1 MPIPPTPSGKARVSV
16 WAPPDPCEAVLDN
29 GLKVLVHE
37 VRTAPLVSVWCWYR
51 VGSRDEPPGLTGA
64 SHWVE
69 HMNFKGTANITAD
82 EFKER
87 IDRFGGFWNGYTWI
101 DQTAYVETATRDAL
115 DAMLFLEAERMD
127 RCLYDAGACEAE
139 RTVIVSELQGGENDP
154 EQLLDVEVTATAFK
168 AHPYRH
174 PTIGWLGDLH
184 AMTRDDLY
192 GHYRRHYTP
201 GNATLVIVGDVD
213 AAEACRA
220 AERRFGPIAPGTPPP
235 PVRTTEPEQT
245 GARELEIVRDGTTAY
260 LKVAY
265 HAPAVTDPDFAPM
278 LVLDAALTGAKGL
291 NLWSSFRGP
300 APQRRARLYR
310 TLVDG
315 GHAAAVSGALV
326 PTAHPFLFMVSLTAS
341 AGTPV
346 GALREKVLAELDDV
360 RENGLSPEDTE
371 RAKRQLRT
379 RLVLENDSITNVAH
393 QIGFFE
399 TVAGPGVLA
408 GLPGRIAAV
417 TPDDVSRVASLRLAP
432 ANRTAGVFRPA

>member
-1 MPIPPTPSGKARVSV
+1 M
-16 WAPPDPCEAVLDN
+16 LDN

-51 VGSRDEPPGLTGA
+51 VGSKDEPPGLTGA

-69 HMNFKGTANITAD
+69 HMNFKGTAGIPA
-82 EFKER
+82 ERFKEQ

-101 DQTAYVETATRDAL
+101 DQTTYVETATRDAL
-115 DAMLFLEAERMD
+115 DAMLFMEAERMD
-127 RCLYDAGACEAE
+127 RCLYDPAACEAE

-184 AMTRDDLY
+184 AMSRDDLY
-192 GHYRRHYTP
+192 GHYRRYYTP

-220 AERRFGPIAPGTPPP
+220 AERRFGQIPAGTAPP

-245 GARELEIVRDGTTAY
+245 GARELEIVREGTTAY
-260 LKVAY
+260 LKVAF

-300 APQRRARLYR
+300 APQRSARLYR
-310 TLVDG
+310 ALVDG
-315 GHAAAVSGALV
+315 GHAAAVSGAFV
-326 PTAHPFLFMVSLTAS
+326 PTAHPFLFMVSTTAS

-346 GALREKVLAELDDV
+346 GALRERVLAELDDV
-360 RENGLSPEDTE
+360 RANGLTAEETE

-408 GLPGRIAAV
+408 ELPGRIAAV
-417 TPDDVSRVASLRLAP
+417 TPDDVARVASRLLVP
-432 ANRTAGVFRPA
+432 GNRTAGVFRPA

>member
-1 MPIPPTPSGKARVSV
+1 MPIPSTATGHARVSASPV
-16 WAPPDPCEAVLDN
+16 PREAVLDN

-51 VGSRDEPPGLTGA
+51 VGSKDEPPGLTGA

-69 HMNFKGTANITAD
+69 HMNFKGTTGIPPG

-101 DQTAYVETATRDAL
+101 DQTTYVETATRDAL

-127 RCLYDAGACEAE
+127 RCLYDPEACEAE

-154 EQLLDVEVTATAFK
+154 EQLLDIEVTATAFK

-184 AMTRDDLY
+184 AMSRDDLY
-192 GHYRRHYTP
+192 GHYRRYYTP

-220 AERRFGPIAPGTPPP
+220 AERRFGPIAAGAAPP

-300 APQRRARLYR
+300 APQRSARLYR
-310 TLVDG
+310 GLVDG
-315 GHAAAVSGALV
+315 GHAAAVNGAFI
-326 PTAHPFLFMVSLTAS
+326 PTAHPFLFMVSLTAT
-341 AGTPV
+341 AGAPV
-346 GALREKVLAELDDV
+346 GALRERVLAELDDV
-360 RENGLSPEDTE
+360 RAKGLTAEETD

-408 GLPGRIAAV
+408 ELPGRIAGV
-417 TPDDVSRVASLRLAP
+417 TPDDVARVASRRLVP
-432 ANRTAGVFRPA
+432 GNRTVGLFRPA

>member
-1 MPIPPTPSGKARVSV
+1 MPIPPPAAGNPLVSA
-16 WAPPDPCEAVLDN
+16 WAPPDPIEAVLDN
-29 GLKVLVHE
+29 GLKVLAHE

-51 VGSRDEPPGLTGA
+51 VGSKDEPPGFTGA

-69 HMNFKGTANITAD
+69 HMNFKGTAGIPAG

-101 DQTAYVETATRDAL
+101 DQTTYVETATRDAL

-127 RCLYDAGACEAE
+127 RCLYDAEACEAE
-139 RTVIVSELQGGENDP
+139 RTVIISELQGGENDP

-220 AERRFGPIAPGTPPP
+220 AERRFGPIAAGTPPP
-235 PVRTTEPEQT
+235 PVRATEPEQT
-245 GARELEIVRDGTTAY
+245 GARELEIVREGATAY
-260 LKVAY
+260 LKVAC
-265 HAPAVTDPDFAPM
+265 HAPGVTDPDFAAM

-291 NLWSSFRGP
+291 NLWSSFRGQ

-310 TLVDG
+310 ALVDG
-315 GHAAAVSGALV
+315 GHAAAVSGAFV
-326 PTAHPFLFMVSLTAS
+326 PTAHPFLFMISLTAS

-346 GALREKVLAELDDV
+346 GDLRERVLAELDDV
-360 RENGLSPEDTE
+360 RANGLSPEDTE

-417 TPDDVSRVASLRLAP
+417 NPDDVARVASLRLAP
-432 ANRTAGVFRPA
+432 ANRTVGVFRPA

>member
-1 MPIPPTPSGKARVSV
+1 MPIPSTAAANARGSAWV
-16 WAPPDPCEAVLDN
+16 PPDPFETVLDN

-69 HMNFKGTANITAD
+69 HMNFKGTAGIPAD

-101 DQTAYVETATRDAL
+101 DQTTYVETATRDAL
-115 DAMLFLEAERMD
+115 DAMLFMEAERMD
-127 RCLYDAGACEAE
+127 RCLYDPEACEAE
-139 RTVIVSELQGGENDP
+139 RSVIVSELQGGENDP

-174 PTIGWLGDLH
+174 PTIGWLGDLR

-201 GNATLVIVGDVD
+201 ANATLVIVGDVD

-220 AERRFGPIAPGTPPP
+220 AERRFRPIAAGTAPP
-235 PVRTTEPEQT
+235 PVRTTEPAQN
-245 GARELEIVRDGTTAY
+245 GARELEIVREGTTAH
-260 LKVAY
+260 LKVAF

-300 APQRRARLYR
+300 APQRSARLYR
-310 TLVDG
+310 ALVDA
-315 GHAAAVSGALV
+315 GHAAAVSGAFV
-326 PTAHPFLFMVSLTAS
+326 PTAHPFLFMVSTTA
-341 AGTPV
+341 AEGTPV
-346 GALREKVLAELDDV
+346 AALRERVLAELDDV
-360 RENGLSPEDTE
+360 RANGLTPEETE

-417 TPDDVSRVASLRLAP
+417 TPDDVARVASRLLVP
-432 ANRTAGVFRPA
+432 ASRTAGVFRPA